1 MVIDL
6 SSYKKIKES
15 FNDRLNEKIAATRNL
30 RTFKNELVENSVR
43 YDDSLK
49 ARALIQEI
57 SQQTQKELEFHISN
71 LVTLAI
77 SIVFPDE
84 NINFIV
90 RFEKRRNKTEC
101 DLLFEENGNEYR
113 PLEGSGYGTV
123 DIAAFA
129 LRLALWSLNPTVE
142 IMILDEPF
150 RDVSP
155 DLQDRVGEMVKT
167 LSDKLGLQIIM
178 VSHAEDVN
186 IQADKTFVIK
196 KSKGESYIEGQK
208 RNKSKLK
215 LRKGKKKNG

>member
-6 SSYKKIKES
+6 TAYETIKVS
-15 FNDRLNEKIAATRNL
+15 FRNSLNEKIAASRNL
-30 RTFKNELVENSVR
+30 LMYRSELEENSVR
-43 YDDSLK
+43 YENALK

-84 NINFIV
+84 NINFVV

-101 DLLFEENGNEYR
+101 DLLFEENGNEYK

-123 DIAAFA
+123 DVAAFA
-129 LRLALWSLNPTVE
+129 LRLALWSLNPSME

-155 DLQDRVGEMVKT
+155 DLQDRVGEMVKS

-196 KSKGESYIEGQK
+196 KKNGISYIEGQK
-208 RNKSKLK
+208 INKPKLKLK
-215 LRKGKKKNG
+215 LRRK

>member
-6 SSYKKIKES
+6 TSYEKIKKS
-15 FNDRLNEKIAATRNL
+15 FQDKLTEKITASRNL
-30 RTFKNELVENSVR
+30 RVYKNELVENSTK
-43 YDDSLK
+43 YENALK

-57 SQQTQKELEFHISN
+57 SQETQKELEFHISN

-84 NINFIV
+84 NINFV
-90 RFEKRRNKTEC
+90 ARFEKRRNKTEC
-101 DLLFEENGNEYR
+101 DLLFEEKGNEYK

-142 IMILDEPF
+142 VMILDEPF

-167 LSDKLGLQIIM
+167 LSEKLGLQIIM
-178 VSHAEDVN
+178 VSHAEDIN
-186 IQADKTFVIK
+186 IQSDKTIVVK
-196 KSKGESYIEGQK
+196 KSKGRSYIEGQK
-208 RNKSKLK
+208 CNKPTLK
-215 LRKGKKKNG
+215 LRRK